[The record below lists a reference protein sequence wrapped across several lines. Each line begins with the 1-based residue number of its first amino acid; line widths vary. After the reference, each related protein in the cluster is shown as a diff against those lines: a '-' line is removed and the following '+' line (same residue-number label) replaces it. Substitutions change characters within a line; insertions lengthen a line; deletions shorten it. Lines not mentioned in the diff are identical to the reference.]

1 MLQSYQ
7 LPIKGT
13 FYYAA
18 EIAFD
23 ENLLTNTTA
32 LQLIAEPD
40 NGYDRRALQIFLPI
54 TKDSSNNR
62 IPSIEAL
69 NADTPG
75 LLLGYVP
82 RQLSPIISRQ
92 LKSSCTYSLQV
103 VHKARLGKRIEIE
116 CLLEM
121 HLPWFTALKLRLL
134 VIWVQQL
141 NRLKKVQR
149 YLSQKND

>member
-1 MLQSYQ
+1 MLQRYR

-23 ENLLTNTTA
+23 ENRLTLNTV
-32 LQLIAEPD
+32 LRLIAEPD
-40 NGYDRRALQIFLPI
+40 NEYDHHALQIVLPI
-54 TKDSSNNR
+54 IQDSSNQEM
-62 IPSIEAL
+62 PSMESL
-69 NADTPG
+69 NPHTPG

-82 RQLSPIISRQ
+82 RQLSSILSHQ

-103 VHKARLGKRIEIE
+103 IHRAKLGKRIEIE

-121 HLPWFTALKLRLL
+121 HLPWFTALKFRLL
-134 VIWVQQL
+134 ILWV
-141 NRLKKVQR
+141 
-149 YLSQKND
+149 

>member
-23 ENLLTNTTA
+23 ENLLTNNSV
-32 LQLIAEPD
+32 LQLLAEPD
-40 NGYDRRALQIFLPI
+40 NGYDCHALQIFLP
-54 TKDSSNNR
+54 TTQDSSSNR
-62 IPSIEAL
+62 VPSGEAL
-69 NADTPG
+69 NVDTPG

-92 LKSSCTYSLQV
+92 LKMSCTYSLQV
-103 VHKARLGKRIEIE
+103 IHRARLGKRIEIE
-116 CLLEM
+116 CLLKM
-121 HLPWFTALKLRLL
+121 HLPWFTALNLRLL
-134 VIWVQQL
+134 IIWVEQL
-141 NRLKKVQR
+141 KRLKRVRR
-149 YLSQKND
+149 YLTQKNE

>member
-23 ENLLTNTTA
+23 ENLLTNNSV
-32 LQLIAEPD
+32 LQLLAEPD
-40 NGYDRRALQIFLPI
+40 NGYDRHALQIFLP
-54 TKDSSNNR
+54 TTQDSSSNR
-62 IPSIEAL
+62 VPSIEAL
-69 NADTPG
+69 NTDNPG

-82 RQLSPIISRQ
+82 RQLSTIISRQ
-92 LKSSCTYSLQV
+92 LNSSCTYSLQV
-103 VHKARLGKRIEIE
+103 IHKARLGKRIEIE

-121 HLPWFTALKLRLL
+121 QLSWFTALNLRLRI
-134 VIWVQQL
+134 IWVQQL
-141 NRLKKVQR
+141 NRLKRVQR
-149 YLSQKND
+149 YLTQANE